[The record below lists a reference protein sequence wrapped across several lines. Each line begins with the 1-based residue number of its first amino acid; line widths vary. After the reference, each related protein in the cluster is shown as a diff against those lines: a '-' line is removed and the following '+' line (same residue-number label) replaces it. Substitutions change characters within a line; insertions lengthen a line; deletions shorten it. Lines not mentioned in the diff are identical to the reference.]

1 MAPPPLFNSA
11 PRTAAALSRPAP
23 CPPVDT
29 TVCGTDCGRD
39 AHYWA
44 PPAQNRTCGIPASGS
59 HLGCWTAR
67 RWLGA
72 VRTRS
77 SPGDTLARLGV
88 RRVLACPVFSL
99 APSLCSTNSGPGRP
113 RPFAGFPA
121 TMEGSDF
128 SSPCITGF
136 GSSPSR
142 CGPGFFWAWP
152 EARSPGSRARSLRT
166 CWGLR
171 PRRAGQALALARPP
185 VLPSTQRTVSASR
198 GCCFRGSIPS
208 LCAPLSTLR
217 RSPRGHQ
224 RMTRGQCG
232 SLDLHWQRLALF
244 TCRSPGARI
253 VNLADPGRLFCGP
266 ARLERAAQ

>member
-1 MAPPPLFNSA
+1 MF
-11 PRTAAALSRPAP
+11 
-23 CPPVDT
+23 D
-29 TVCGTDCGRD
+29 GE
-39 AHYWA
+39 
-44 PPAQNRTCGIPASGS
+44 
-59 HLGCWTAR
+59 
-67 RWLGA
+67 A

-88 RRVLACPVFSL
+88 RRVPACPVFSL

-142 CGPGFFWAWP
+142 CGPGFFWSWP

-171 PRRAGQALALARPP
+171 PRRAGQALALARLAM
-185 VLPSTQRTVSASR
+185 LPSTQSTVSASR
-198 GCCFRGSIPS
+198 RFCFRGSIPS
-208 LCAPLSTLR
+208 LCAPLSMLHQN
-217 RSPRGHQ
+217 PRGLQ

-232 SLDLHWQRLALF
+232 SLYLHWQRLTLF
-244 TCRSPGARI
+244 TPCRSPGARF
-253 VNLADPGRLFCGP
+253 VRLTSV
-266 ARLERAAQ
+266 EREAPSGIRDHAAATAFLH

>member
-1 MAPPPLFNSA
+1 MF
-11 PRTAAALSRPAP
+11 
-23 CPPVDT
+23 D
-29 TVCGTDCGRD
+29 GE
-39 AHYWA
+39 
-44 PPAQNRTCGIPASGS
+44 
-59 HLGCWTAR
+59 
-67 RWLGA
+67 A

-88 RRVLACPVFSL
+88 RRVPACPVFSL

-208 LCAPLSTLR
+208 LCAPLSTLHQNPRVFRPAVTFKSCRVER
-217 RSPRGHQ
+217 R
-224 RMTRGQCG
+224 
-232 SLDLHWQRLALF
+232 LLHRSNPYPL
-244 TCRSPGARI
+244 CRPS
-253 VNLADPGRLFCGP
+253 V
-266 ARLERAAQ
+266 

>member
-1 MAPPPLFNSA
+1 MF
-11 PRTAAALSRPAP
+11 
-23 CPPVDT
+23 D
-29 TVCGTDCGRD
+29 GE
-39 AHYWA
+39 
-44 PPAQNRTCGIPASGS
+44 
-59 HLGCWTAR
+59 
-67 RWLGA
+67 A

-99 APSLCSTNSGPGRP
+99 APSLCSTNSGRGRP

-171 PRRAGQALALARPP
+171 PRRAGQALALARPS
-185 VLPSTQRTVSASR
+185 VLPSTQCTVSASR
-198 GCCFRGSIPS
+198 ECCFRGSIRS
-208 LCAPLSTLR
+208 LCAPLSTLHQ
-217 RSPRGHQ
+217 SPRGFQ

-232 SLDLHWQRLALF
+232 SQDLHWQRLALF
-244 TCRSPGARI
+244 TPCRSPGARI
-253 VNLADPGRLFCGP
+253 VNLAARGMFVVSVARRPGSENPLPAYCAARSNRAGP
-266 ARLERAAQ
+266 EKGALSPLS

>member
-1 MAPPPLFNSA
+1 MIIFDHPRRTLVLDRTSGEPRRNFVSQRVMRQHGLRARA
-11 PRTAAALSRPAP
+11 PRRYRV
-23 CPPVDT
+23 CT
-29 TVCGTDCGRD
+29 TDSKDCGRD

-59 HLGCWTAR
+59 HLGCLTAK

-77 SPGDTLARLGV
+77 SPGDTLARLSV

-99 APSLCSTNSGPGRP
+99 APSLRSTNSGPGRP

-171 PRRAGQALALARPP
+171 PRRAGQA
-185 VLPSTQRTVSASR
+185 
-198 GCCFRGSIPS
+198 
-208 LCAPLSTLR
+208 
-217 RSPRGHQ
+217 RS
-224 RMTRGQCG
+224 
-232 SLDLHWQRLALF
+232 
-244 TCRSPGARI
+244 
-253 VNLADPGRLFCGP
+253 
-266 ARLERAAQ
+266 